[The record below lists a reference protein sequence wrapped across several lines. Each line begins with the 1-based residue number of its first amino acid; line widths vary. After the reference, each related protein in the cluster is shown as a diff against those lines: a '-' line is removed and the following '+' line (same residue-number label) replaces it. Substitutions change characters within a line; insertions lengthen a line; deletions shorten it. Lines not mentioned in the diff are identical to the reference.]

1 MLMMYCTP
9 GGEKCQEIGRKFVND
24 RLIRLVDDAIMFY
37 VHMCGKDERY
47 REKIT
52 CPADWEKPLDEIVDM
67 ERLSQDEKFF
77 SEYLDMMGLVPRTV
91 GPQRALRDFFSLR
104 KLLRAKKEY
113 KPDLSMEYIL
123 LALINMEL
131 DLCKDEPESHERV
144 KRIQDNDRQLM
155 MEELRIDAEQNRA
168 GAKELYANETLE
180 ETAESLMAYYEDLD
194 MYEETCF
201 EDIDC
206 LFLDDM
212 DEDEMERSGMADF
225 LGMNIVGDEA
235 KVKVE
240 GNGQQFEFSIPAWEV
255 EG

>member
-155 MEELRIDAEQNRA
+155 KEAEQ
-168 GAKELYANETLE
+168 AKAEAEAAKKETEMMRQSLLKVPEDNEE
-180 ETAESLMAYYEDLD
+180 QA
-194 MYEETCF
+194 
-201 EDIDC
+201 
-206 LFLDDM
+206 
-212 DEDEMERSGMADF
+212 
-225 LGMNIVGDEA
+225 
-235 KVKVE
+235 
-240 GNGQQFEFSIPAWEV
+240 
-255 EG
+255 